1 MHSRIQ
7 SFAIKCTNIGIN
19 GTDRSISRAQNF
31 KMEKPKCWNC
41 GEDCFEDL
49 EGQENHA
56 VVQIHYLV
64 EKKQVC
70 CDCYHI
76 LRELDGLSGE

>member
-1 MHSRIQ
+1 LVSTARIGV
-7 SFAIKCTNIGIN
+7 FREHKTL
-19 GTDRSISRAQNF
+19 